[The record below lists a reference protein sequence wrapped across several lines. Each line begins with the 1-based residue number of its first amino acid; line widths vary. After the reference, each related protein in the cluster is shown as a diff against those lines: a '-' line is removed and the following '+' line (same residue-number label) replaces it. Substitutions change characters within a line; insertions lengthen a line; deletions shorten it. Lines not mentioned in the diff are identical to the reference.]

1 MIIRLVLGD
10 QLNIE
15 HSWYKQEHQENYVY
29 VMMELTP
36 EVKQPY
42 MHIQKVIGFFAAMR
56 HFAATLTQR
65 GATVKYFK
73 LNDTD
78 NQQNLLANIS
88 QVIQE
93 FDASLLEYQLP
104 DQWQLYQTLKGS
116 SSILGIPVKH
126 YDSEHFYA
134 SITQIAAWG
143 AESKY
148 RLMEHFYRMMRRE
161 HNILMSGKKP
171 LGDKW
176 NFDGDN
182 RKKWKGEPP
191 IPHPYSADNMINDLV
206 AELQTANLVTIG
218 SITADTFIYPIHREQ
233 ALAQLQ
239 HFLTHNLAY
248 FGSYQDAMHT
258 EHTLLFHTNLSFAIN
273 SKLLSPKE
281 VVDAAIAHYHNHSDQ
296 IDLAQI
302 EGFVRQIIGWREYM
316 RMMYWNHYEQFKQ
329 SNFFDHHASLPEVYW
344 TGQSNMNCIR
354 QCAQNSLSNAYA
366 HHIQRLMILG
376 NFALMMQTD
385 PQEVDAWYLGVYI
398 DALEWVQLPNTHGMS
413 QFADGGLIATK
424 PYIASAS
431 YVQKMS
437 NYCQSCSYDPT
448 TKTEENSCPLNSL
461 YWNFLY
467 KNREKLSTNPRMGL
481 MFSLLDKISEPTLTA
496 MVDRANHLIKIRN
509 L

>member
-15 HSWYKQEHQENYVY
+15 HSWYRQESQQDYVY
-29 VMMELTP
+29 VMMELNT
-36 EVKQPY
+36 EVNQPI
-42 MHIQKVIGFFAAMR
+42 MHIQKVVGFFAAMR
-56 HFAATLTQR
+56 HFAATLTEL
-65 GATVKYFK
+65 GAHVKYFK
-73 LNDTD
+73 LTDHD
-78 NQQNLLANIS
+78 NQQDLLANIA
-88 QVIQE
+88 QVAK
-93 FDASLLEYQLP
+93 DLNASSFEYQLP
-104 DQWQLYQTLKGS
+104 DHWQIYQTLKNS
-116 SSILGIPVKH
+116 QSVLGIPVKH

-134 SITQIAAWG
+134 TLTQIAAWG
-143 AESKY
+143 ADSKY
-148 RLMEHFYRMMRRE
+148 QLMEHFYRMMRRE
-161 HNILMSGKKP
+161 HHVLMEGSKP
-171 LGDKW
+171 LGGQW

-182 RKKWKGEPP
+182 RKKWKGDPP
-191 IPHPYSADNMINDLV
+191 IPDAYSANNIVENLV
-206 AELQTANLVTIG
+206 EELQHSNIKTFG
-218 SITADTFIYPIHREQ
+218 SITSDTFIYPIHRDQ

-258 EHTLLFHTNLSFAIN
+258 QHTLLFHTNLSFALN

-281 VVDAAIAHYHNHSDQ
+281 VVDAAIAHYHDHSDH
-296 IDLAQI
+296 INITQI

-316 RMMYWNHYEQFKQ
+316 RMMYWNHYKHFTQ
-329 SNFFDHHASLPEVYW
+329 SNYFDHQEKLPEVYW
-344 TGQSNMNCIR
+344 TGESRMHCVS

-385 PQEVDAWYLGVYI
+385 PKAVDDWYLGVYI

-437 NYCQSCSYDPT
+437 NYCQSCSYDPS

-461 YWNFLY
+461 YWHFLY
-467 KNREKLSTNPRMGL
+467 INREKLSTNPRMGL
-481 MFSLLDKISEPTLTA
+481 MYSLLDKIDETTLKSI
-496 MVDRANHLIKIRN
+496 VDRASHLIKVRN

>member
-1 MIIRLVLGD
+1 
-10 QLNIE
+10 
-15 HSWYKQEHQENYVY
+15 
-29 VMMELTP
+29 
-36 EVKQPY
+36 
-42 MHIQKVIGFFAAMR
+42 
-56 HFAATLTQR
+56 
-65 GATVKYFK
+65 
-73 LNDTD
+73 
-78 NQQNLLANIS
+78 
-88 QVIQE
+88 
-93 FDASLLEYQLP
+93 
-104 DQWQLYQTLKGS
+104 
-116 SSILGIPVKH
+116 
-126 YDSEHFYA
+126 
-134 SITQIAAWG
+134 
-143 AESKY
+143 
-148 RLMEHFYRMMRRE
+148 
-161 HNILMSGKKP
+161 
-171 LGDKW
+171 
-176 NFDGDN
+176 
-182 RKKWKGEPP
+182 
-191 IPHPYSADNMINDLV
+191 
-206 AELQTANLVTIG
+206 VTIG
-218 SITADTFIYPIHREQ
+218 SITSDTFIYPIHREQ

-281 VVDAAIAHYHNHSDQ
+281 VVDAAIAHYHDHSEQ
-296 IDLAQI
+296 INLAQI

-344 TGQSNMNCIR
+344 TGQSNMNCVS

-385 PQEVDAWYLGVYI
+385 PKEVNAWYLGVYI

-437 NYCQSCSYDPT
+437 NYCQSCSYDPS

-481 MFSLLDKISEPTLTA
+481 MFSLLDKISEPTLTTI
-496 MVDRANHLIKIRN
+496 VNRANHLIKVRN

>member
-15 HSWYKQEHQENYVY
+15 HSWYQQASQHDYVY
-29 VMMELTP
+29 VMMELTS
-36 EVKQPY
+36 KASQPV
-42 MHIQKVIGFFAAMR
+42 MHIQKVVGFFAAMR
-56 HFAATLTQR
+56 EFANTLTRR

-73 LNDTD
+73 LSDTD
-78 NQQNLLANIS
+78 NQQDLLANIA
-88 QVIQE
+88 QLAKE
-93 FDASLLEYQLP
+93 FDASSFEYQLP
-104 DQWQLYQTLKGS
+104 DQWQLYQTLKTS
-116 SSILGIPVKH
+116 ASVLGISVKP

-134 SITQIAAWG
+134 NLNQIAAWG

-148 RLMEHFYRMMRRE
+148 QLMEHFYRMMRKQ
-161 HNILMSGKKP
+161 HDVLMDGAKP
-171 LGDKW
+171 LGGKW

-191 IPHPYSADNMINDLV
+191 IPPAYSADNTVEDLV
-206 AELQTANLVTIG
+206 NELKAAQLVTFG
-218 SITADTFIYPIHREQ
+218 EITADRFIYPINRDQ

-258 EHTLLFHTNLSFAIN
+258 EQTLLFHTNLSFALN
-273 SKLLSPKE
+273 SKLISPKE
-281 VVDAAIAHYHNHSDQ
+281 VVDAAIAYYHQHSEQ
-296 IDLAQI
+296 ITIAQI

-316 RMMYWNHYEQFKQ
+316 RMMYWNHYATFSQT
-329 SNFFDHHASLPEVYW
+329 NFFEHQAPLPEVYW
-344 TGQSNMNCIR
+344 TGQSDMHCVS

-376 NFALMMQTD
+376 NFALLMQTD
-385 PQEVDAWYLGVYI
+385 PKAVDAWYLGVYI

-424 PYIASAS
+424 PYISSAS

-437 NYCQSCSYDPT
+437 NYCQSCSYDHR
-448 TKTEENSCPLNSL
+448 TKTEDNSCPLNSL
-461 YWNFLY
+461 YWYFLH
-467 KNREKLSTNPRMGL
+467 KNRALLSNNPRMGL
-481 MFSLLDKISEPTLTA
+481 MYSLLDKIDEPTIN
-496 MVDRANHLIKIRN
+496 VIIDRASHLISVRN